1 MAISFPLLVKVCNR
15 FSGSKEIKIQITPIM
30 HVKVKSLM
38 ILEEAEMETG
48 RRIIVIASIKP
59 YVT

>member
-1 MAISFPLLVKVCNR
+1 MAISFPLLIKVCNR

-38 ILEEAEMETG
+38 ILEEAEMETV